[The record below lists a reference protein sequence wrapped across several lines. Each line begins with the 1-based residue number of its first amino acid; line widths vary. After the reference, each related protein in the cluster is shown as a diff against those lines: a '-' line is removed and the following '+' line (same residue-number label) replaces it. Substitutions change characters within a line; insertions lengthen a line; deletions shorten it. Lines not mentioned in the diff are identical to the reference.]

1 MNKQRKGFLS
11 RISIEYSALLLCSA
25 TLLASA
31 SPARAAYPEKPV
43 RVIVGFSAGGPTDI
57 VARAFAAH
65 AAHELGQPFIVE
77 NMPGAN
83 TIVAAQFVAQ
93 SPADGY
99 TLLFGATNHSMIPA
113 LYSGRIKF
121 DALRS
126 FTPLCSVASSPSILV
141 VGPSMPV
148 KTLGDFIAQLKAQPG
163 KHTFATPGIGSSGH
177 FDTERFLRLTGTSM
191 THIPYKGASQAIS
204 DLMGGQVDSSIATL
218 GSVLP
223 QLKSGKLTAVAAAT
237 AQRLPQLPQVPT
249 FAEAGVQGYTAE
261 AWYGVLGPAGIP
273 DAARQALIRAATDFA
288 QDSKTADTLNLLGL
302 RPQHTCGDAFQ
313 TQVAHEIDEYK
324 TLAHD
329 LDLHIE

>member
-1 MNKQRKGFLS
+1 MKILA
-11 RISIEYSALLLCSA
+11 ALAGAILALTAQTA
-25 TLLASA
+25 T
-31 SPARAAYPEKPV
+31 AAYPGKPV

-57 VARAFAAH
+57 VARAFAAY
-65 AAHELGQPFIVE
+65 ASHELGQAFIVE
-77 NMPGAN
+77 DMPGAN

-99 TLLFGATNHSMIPA
+99 TLLFGATNHAMLPA

-126 FTPLCSVASSPSILV
+126 FTPLCSVASSPSVLV

-148 KTLGDFIAQLKAQPG
+148 KTLGDFIAQLKARPG
-163 KHTFATPGIGSSGH
+163 AHTFATPGIGSSGH

-223 QLKSGKLTAVAAAT
+223 QLQSGKLTALAAAT

-249 FAEAGVQGYTAE
+249 FAQAGVPGYTAE

-288 QDSKTADTLNLLGL
+288 QDPKTANTLKLLGL
-302 RPQHTCGDAFQ
+302 QPQHTCGDRFQ
-313 TQVAHEIDEYK
+313 ARLAHEIDEYK
-324 TLAHD
+324 SLAHD
-329 LDLHIE
+329 LNLHIE